1 MHQFAEQDGHQRA
14 QHTQRRH
21 PDEHPYRLI
30 RHRHGEA
37 GRLHPQTDGHAV
49 GHQRR
54 QQAGIQRHVVDHADA
69 DDHDGKHRGRQ
80 GRAEQGGEERRHT
93 RQRSHPE
100 IPVIQPK
107 GAAHTLTDGAAHLK
121 GCTLPSR
128 AAAAQMG
135 QNRTEK
141 DSRQQ
146 QNRQPFSLM
155 DRVDDIV
162 GTQAVRLRQLVKA
175 HDHKARQR
183 QEIQHPGVRSSEG
196 RHLMDA
202 EVEHG
207 PDQSADHA
215 DGGRRHGPFCKRP
228 PVKAPPP
235 QSGFRSFVHCMCSL
249 TLPPLFPPTH
259 C

>member
-1 MHQFAEQDGHQRA
+1 MHQFAEQDGHQRT

-80 GRAEQGGEERRHT
+80 GRSEQGGEERRHT

-100 IPVIQPK
+100 IPVIQPE

-121 GCTLPSR
+121 GCALPSR
-128 AAAAQMG
+128 AAAAQVG

-141 DSRQQ
+141 DGRQQ
-146 QNRQPFSLM
+146 QDRQPLSFM

-183 QEIQHPGVRSSEG
+183 QEIQHPGVRSSES
-196 RHLMDA
+196 RYLMDA

-215 DGGRRHGPFCKRP
+215 DGGRSHGPFCKRP
-228 PVKAPPP
+228 PVKTPPP

>member
-1 MHQFAEQDGHQRA
+1 MHQFAEQDRHQRA

-54 QQAGIQRHVVDHADA
+54 QQAGIQRHMVEHADA

-80 GRAEQGGEERRHT
+80 RRSEQGGEKCRHT

-100 IPVIQPK
+100 IPVIQPE

-128 AAAAQMG
+128 AAAAQVG
-135 QNRTEK
+135 QDRTEK
-141 DSRQQ
+141 DGRQQ
-146 QNRQPFSLM
+146 QDRQPFSLM

-196 RHLMDA
+196 RYLMDA

-235 QSGFRSFVHCMCSL
+235 QGGFRSFVHCMCSL